1 MVRFAPS
8 ACNTQPWLVEREGDA
23 LRVYRVRKP
32 GRSGIMPA
40 GQVAFYNQIDLG
52 IFLCFL
58 DLCLQR
64 RHIRYEAKLHAGPGS
79 DGEETLAAVYKWKQD

>member
-1 MVRFAPS
+1 M
-8 ACNTQPWLVEREGDA
+8 EREGDA

-64 RHIRYEAKLHAGPGS
+64 RHIRYEAKLHADPGS
-79 DGEETLAAVYKWKQD
+79 DGEKTLAAVYKWKRD